1 MHNYKQHI
9 NAKAVVEL
17 YHFVMTLQWKAQCCI
32 DQLRKYVTT
41 RWRKRYSTVKPGKMK
56 YYISDVLHCEEK
68 VVRKRLGLKTSLV
81 WFTLHCINTGKT
93 SIVAIL
99 VAQWAKHPHWKRE
112 NSSFLFIA
120 GTDDEEE
127 EVVKPSHCQLPPALP
142 VISPLPPL
150 LQDSVAV
157 IGGPRKPYLVTTWG
171 KLGTSWGLLL
181 LLLENAK

>member
-56 YYISDVLHCEEK
+56 YYFSDVLHCEEK

-99 VAQWAKHPHWKRE
+99 VAQWAKHPYWERE
-112 NSSFLFIA
+112 NNSFFSLQGLMTRRRRWWNLRTASYRLPCQSSLRYL
-120 GTDDEEE
+120 
-127 EVVKPSHCQLPPALP
+127 PSCKTLW
-142 VISPLPPL
+142 
-150 LQDSVAV
+150 
-157 IGGPRKPYLVTTWG
+157 RW
-171 KLGTSWGLLL
+171 
-181 LLLENAK
+181 

>member
-81 WFTLHCINTGKT
+81 WFTLHCINTGRT
-93 SIVAIL
+93 PTIAIL
-99 VAQWAKHPHWKRE
+99 VAQWAKHPHWRRE
-112 NSSFLFIA
+112 NSSFF
-120 GTDDEEE
+120 
-127 EVVKPSHCQLPPALP
+127 HCRDWWRGGGGGETLALP
-142 VISPLPPL
+142 VTACLASHLSATSPPARLC
-150 LQDSVAV
+150 
-157 IGGPRKPYLVTTWG
+157 GGDRRATYLVTT
-171 KLGTSWGLLL
+171 
-181 LLLENAK
+181 